1 MTEEEDLERYLSV
14 ESIRVTEVSHVTLI
28 PNSVL
33 VNKGSIDEAMLDM
46 LFKPAINWIT
56 WL

>member
-14 ESIRVTEVSHVTLI
+14 ESIRVTEVSHVTFI